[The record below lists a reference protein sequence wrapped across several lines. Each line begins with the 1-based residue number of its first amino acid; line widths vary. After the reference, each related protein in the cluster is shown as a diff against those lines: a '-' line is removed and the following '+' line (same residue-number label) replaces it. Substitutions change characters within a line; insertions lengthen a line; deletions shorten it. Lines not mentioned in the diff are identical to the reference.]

1 MSQHAAAVVSEADEE
16 LTTYTDA
23 VARGHYDTHI
33 GNLTGKHDNVRSYW
47 EDQLTRLT
55 LRPYLARLVEQRR
68 DGNEKVRI
76 VDLGCGA
83 GQGYELLT
91 KIDQRDLN
99 LGLFH
104 QRIMERD
111 DVTIYLGVD
120 LSHAMVDRGNE
131 LYAADPTIRFVQG
144 DLNEGLHAIA
154 TEQTFDLY
162 FCAYGSLSHLTAPS
176 LESLLQEVVA
186 HAANGSLIVM
196 DLLGRNSLEWPN
208 LWTATTDDEAF
219 CDYTM
224 SYLYRDLNNQ
234 VAPDVE
240 VEHFPMRYWGGD
252 EIVDLVERVN
262 QATGSRGGSNAGL
275 KIHKKFDR
283 SIFVGRHID
292 TGEYNSQ
299 LKPMRRT
306 INRLHEDY
314 MRTDLDLLF
323 WEPKYIPT
331 HPDERVNAF
340 FDELMTSWNRLVDYT
355 QERLQGQASLANV
368 RDWDQLPAP
377 LQFGLMTIDRV
388 INSAEWMWVGDP
400 RANIIEPQLGY
411 ALRNLEHKLER
422 GLGCGHGLMVILEV
436 EK

>member
-144 DLNEGLHAIA
+144 DLNEG
-154 TEQTFDLY
+154 
-162 FCAYGSLSHLTAPS
+162 
-176 LESLLQEVVA
+176 
-186 HAANGSLIVM
+186 
-196 DLLGRNSLEWPN
+196 
-208 LWTATTDDEAF
+208 
-219 CDYTM
+219 
-224 SYLYRDLNNQ
+224 
-234 VAPDVE
+234 
-240 VEHFPMRYWGGD
+240 
-252 EIVDLVERVN
+252 
-262 QATGSRGGSNAGL
+262 
-275 KIHKKFDR
+275 
-283 SIFVGRHID
+283 
-292 TGEYNSQ
+292 
-299 LKPMRRT
+299 
-306 INRLHEDY
+306 
-314 MRTDLDLLF
+314 
-323 WEPKYIPT
+323 
-331 HPDERVNAF
+331 
-340 FDELMTSWNRLVDYT
+340 
-355 QERLQGQASLANV
+355 
-368 RDWDQLPAP
+368 
-377 LQFGLMTIDRV
+377 
-388 INSAEWMWVGDP
+388 
-400 RANIIEPQLGY
+400 
-411 ALRNLEHKLER
+411 
-422 GLGCGHGLMVILEV
+422 
-436 EK
+436 